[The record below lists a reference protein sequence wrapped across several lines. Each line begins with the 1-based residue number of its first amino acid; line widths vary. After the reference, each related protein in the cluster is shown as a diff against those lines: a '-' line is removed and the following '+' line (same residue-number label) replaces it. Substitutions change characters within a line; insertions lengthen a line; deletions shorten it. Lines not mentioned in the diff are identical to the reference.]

1 MHQELH
7 VSINKTLLLIED
19 EQKYR
24 TTRMK
29 KKQDHSKKKTGQLK
43 HEEQK
48 FRCKGVNITVM
59 NMKKMKWKMIMTMAI
74 IIIVK
79 WH

>member
-1 MHQELH
+1 
-7 VSINKTLLLIED
+7 
-19 EQKYR
+19 
-24 TTRMK
+24 MK
-29 KKQDHSKKKTGQLK
+29 KKTEPQQNEKKKTGQLK
-43 HEEQK
+43 HEEHK
-48 FRCKGVNITVM
+48 FRRKGVNITVM

>member
-1 MHQELH
+1 
-7 VSINKTLLLIED
+7 
-19 EQKYR
+19 
-24 TTRMK
+24 MK
-29 KKQDHSKKKTGQLK
+29 KKTGPQQNEKKKTGQLK

-59 NMKKMKWKMIMTMAI
+59 NMKKMKWKMIVTMAI